1 MLAKAEDR
9 PRDFPAKVMTV
20 ALAVMLGCL
29 MLSGAVGTAV
39 ILRVLIARQ
48 TLLGPWGW
56 QVPTFLVIDLLV
68 VVAAIWGL
76 WRLKPWQGWT
86 GPREPVSPATQKAN
100 RLFGLKELLGL
111 AAVLALVCGARDPI
125 KAFSNSPLS
134 PGVAIFAI
142 AAWLLAR
149 ALREWWGRR
158 SDEHEQRAID
168 FGRRVGAGLFLAVT
182 PAWWVA
188 ARGGLLPQPNVMIL
202 WAVTML
208 ATSFGWSWYRGR

>member
-149 ALREWWGRR
+149 ALLVL
-158 SDEHEQRAID
+158 
-168 FGRRVGAGLFLAVT
+168 VGAGLFLAVT